1 MTGMSK
7 VRFWQKDS
15 RLVAAAGISA
25 ALVLGLWAAT
35 AVAVAAPA
43 AWAQSPG
50 YTRFMQDFA
59 PGRGYPAHTGKVV
72 EGLGLGTCLYTV
84 AETEAATVASL
95 NNSYR
100 TVTEISPQSY
110 CVGSGIA
117 GYEGKIHKIYNYVES
132 HTSHAPAYWG
142 GFMLDEEPGF
152 GFSAAQ
158 LEALNRYVAS
168 LMNPSPGVSWYFTEN
183 QPNGWYLATYNAIVE
198 GSWLAPQVYSSSMA
212 GAVNG
217 ECGTY
222 GKCMNDVTF
231 DSVGLYP
238 WYSSG
243 YVTGL
248 VTGSAWHVAAW
259 GGRLFCNL
267 WVPV

>member
-1 MTGMSK
+1 MTGMS
-7 VRFWQKDS
+7 RAGMWRKDS
-15 RLVAAAGISA
+15 RLAPATGLCA
-25 ALVLGLWAAT
+25 ALVLGLWAVT
-35 AVAVAAPA
+35 ALAAPG

-50 YTRFMQDFA
+50 YNRFMEDFS
-59 PGRGYPAHTGKVV
+59 PGSGYPNHTGKVV
-72 EGLGLGTCLYTV
+72 EGLGLGSCLYTV
-84 AETEAATVASL
+84 GQTETATVASL
-95 NNSYR
+95 NRSYF

-117 GYEGKIHKIYNYVES
+117 GYRAKIHSIYNYVEAHS
-132 HTSHAPAYWG
+132 SHAPAYWG

-158 LEALNRYVAS
+158 LEALNSYVAS

-183 QPNGWYLATYNAIVE
+183 QPNGWYLATYNSIVE

-212 GAVNG
+212 SAVNA

-222 GKCMNDVTF
+222 GKCMNDVTV
-231 DSVGLYP
+231 DGVGFYP
-238 WYSSG
+238 WDSTG
-243 YVTGL
+243 YVTGQ
-248 VTGSAWHVAAW
+248 VVGSAWHVAAW
-259 GGRLFCNL
+259 GGRLFCNY

>member
-1 MTGMSK
+1 MW
-7 VRFWQKDS
+7 RKDS
-15 RLVAAAGISA
+15 RLTPAAGLCV
-25 ALVLGLWAAT
+25 ALVLGLWAFT
-35 AVAVAAPA
+35 AVAASS

-50 YTRFMQDFA
+50 YNAFMEDFA
-59 PGRGYPAHTGKVV
+59 PGRAYPAHIGKLV
-72 EGLGLGTCLYTV
+72 EGLGMGACLYSAAQT
-84 AETEAATVASL
+84 ETATVASVSR
-95 NNSYR
+95 SYF

-117 GYEGKIHKIYNYVES
+117 SYEAMIHGIYGYVET
-132 HTSHAPAYWG
+132 HTSRARTYWA

-183 QPNGWYLATYNAIVE
+183 QPNGWLLATYNSIVE

-212 GAVNG
+212 GAVNA
-217 ECGTY
+217 ECRTY
-222 GKCMNDVTF
+222 GKCMNDVTV
-231 DSVGLYP
+231 DGVGFYP
-238 WYSSG
+238 WYSAG

-248 VTGSAWHVAAW
+248 VIGPAWRVAAW
-259 GGRLFCNL
+259 GSTRRWCNL